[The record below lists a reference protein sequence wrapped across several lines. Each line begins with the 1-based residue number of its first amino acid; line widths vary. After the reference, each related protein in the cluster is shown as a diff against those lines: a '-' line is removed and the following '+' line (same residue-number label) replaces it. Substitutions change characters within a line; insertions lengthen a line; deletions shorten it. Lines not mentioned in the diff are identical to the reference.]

1 MGIYLPLPYVLEK
14 NLFIKVELI
23 YNTVLVSGVWQ
34 SDFYIYIYIFFFR
47 FFPTVVYLL
56 HDR

>member
-1 MGIYLPLPYVLEK
+1 MSVYLPLPYVLEK

-34 SDFYIYIYIFFFR
+34 SDFYIYIYILFQILSHSSLFI
-47 FFPTVVYLL
+47 T
-56 HDR
+56 